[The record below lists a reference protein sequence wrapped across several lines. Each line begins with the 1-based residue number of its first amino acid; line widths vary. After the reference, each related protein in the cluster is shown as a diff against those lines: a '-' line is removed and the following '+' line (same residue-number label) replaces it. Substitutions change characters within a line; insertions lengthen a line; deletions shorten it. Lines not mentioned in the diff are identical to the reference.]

1 MPIKKKHTTR
11 NQIIIWAIV
20 VVIVALMIIS
30 FSPVSHMTEI
40 VLYP

>member
-11 NQIIIWAIV
+11 NQIIVWTIV
-20 VVIVALMIIS
+20 VVVLALMIIS
-30 FSPVSHMTEI
+30 FAPTQHMTEI